1 MVTRDTYSWTVGSKG
16 EGGAR
21 QVVQGAVE
29 GLRCVMAELRS
40 TSSPEVLKRDFAM
53 SGDIWGHC
61 IVERGL
67 LASSG

>member
-1 MVTRDTYSWTVGSKG
+1 MDNWVQGGRGSKTSG
-16 EGGAR
+16 AGGR
-21 QVVQGAVE
+21 GRPQMRYG
-29 GLRCVMAELRS
+29 RI
-40 TSSPEVLKRDFAM
+40 EVHIQPRGSQNDFAM